1 MEISHVPLLKEV
13 TVSERKDKGVDWTQF
28 SGEQRDSLVRSSK
41 ICLWLGI
48 LKSKVRNGG
57 KRFHLKESS
66 ILMNKDSGLKSTG
79 LSVIFLR
86 NESGTY
92 GLGTLSLETM

>member
-1 MEISHVPLLKEV
+1 M
-13 TVSERKDKGVDWTQF
+13 
-28 SGEQRDSLVRSSK
+28 
-41 ICLWLGI
+41 
-48 LKSKVRNGG
+48 RNGGGGVG

-86 NESGTY
+86 NESGTS
-92 GLGTLSLETM
+92 GLGILSLETMYEPLSLILFIHLANIF